1 MIAFKYLSPMMYGML
16 TLLWGYILCFY
27 LRRLVSPKRMIPVFF
42 IPLLILSIDALRT
55 LIESVYFGA
64 WYTSEAGLI
73 SGTVRELLVRP
84 QYVFIPKLINLV
96 AACLIIAIL
105 LRRYLPEEEREVQ
118 RRRNYTQTLEAE
130 VSRRTREL
138 SEAHAE
144 LKDANARLKALDKLK
159 SNFIDITSHELR
171 TPLFCLS
178 GRLDI
183 LKESIPPDHP
193 DIMNNLNG
201 AIKSANRLEKLV
213 INAIKL
219 LEGEHYE
226 KRLEIERINL
236 GQVLDRV
243 LLAVDPFLGLR
254 RQTITLNGPATLP
267 DAEIDPDKIQDVL
280 TNLLMNAI
288 KFTPD
293 RGRISL
299 DVVQQDPATIE
310 FHVRDE
316 GVGIDAADQPHI
328 FEKFFTGMDVL
339 SHSSGEYEFLKKGFG
354 LGLAIVRKFVEMHG
368 GRVGMTSEPGK
379 GSDFYFTLPLKQP
392 AAQLDAAGAATPAH

>member
-1 MIAFKYLSPMMYGML
+1 M
-16 TLLWGYILCFY
+16 
-27 LRRLVSPKRMIPVFF
+27 
-42 IPLLILSIDALRT
+42 
-55 LIESVYFGA
+55 
-64 WYTSEAGLI
+64 
-73 SGTVRELLVRP
+73 RP

-144 LKDANARLKALDKLK
+144 LKDANARLKALDELK

-226 KRLEIERINL
+226 KRLEIERVNL

-316 GVGIDAADQPHI
+316 GVGIDAADQPLY

-368 GRVGMTSEPGK
+368 GRVGMTSDPGK

-392 AAQLDAAGAATPAH
+392 AAQIDAADATTPAH